1 MQLDPAPRSLL
12 ASKNWQRLA
21 ILCWF
26 AVFAGLVVRLLV
38 AHGLHSVYPIF
49 SDAARCWQRGEDM
62 YFPNHYVPGLDPYRY
77 SPSVTMLFTP
87 FAILHDRFGS
97 IVWLSLNAA
106 LIVGGLLW
114 WLRSA
119 LPRSLGPSQ
128 VALASMLVLSFAA
141 GNLHNGQANTVVTA
155 MLLIAAAGVCAERW
169 TLVSCCIAIATLF
182 KVYPLAFGLLLV
194 LSFPRQLLPR
204 LTVALLI
211 GLGIPFLVKPPEY
224 LLSQYRQWIEVV
236 RMDDRRH
243 AALPVCYRDL
253 WLLVRVFQLPF
264 SSEAYTVI
272 QGLGAAGAAAMC
284 VWGKRAGMNVRQLT
298 MLSLGLA
305 SFWMMLLG
313 PATESSTYLILAPTM
328 AWIVFDAWNVRHSRY
343 EMLAIAASLVCFCGA
358 HIGVWFP
365 QEVRRGFIILQP
377 TGTLLLSGVALF
389 RAYREISDCHP
400 NAPLLAKNQ
409 RRLAA

>member
-1 MQLDPAPRSLL
+1 MQLDSAPNALQAGKR
-12 ASKNWQRLA
+12 WQRIA
-21 ILCWF
+21 VLCWLL
-26 AVFAGLVVRLLV
+26 VFAGLVVRLLV
-38 AHGLHSVYPIF
+38 AHSLHSVYPIF
-49 SDAARCWQRGEDM
+49 ADAAHCWQRGEDM

-77 SPSVTMLFTP
+77 SPSVTMFFSAL
-87 FAILHDRFGS
+87 ARLHDRFGS

-106 LIVGGLLW
+106 LIVAGLLW

-119 LPRSLGPSQ
+119 LPRAFGPSQ
-128 VALASMLVLSFAA
+128 LALASMLVLTFAA
-141 GNLHNGQANTVVTA
+141 GNLNNGQANTVVTA
-155 MLLIAAAGVCAERW
+155 MLLIAAAGVCAGQW
-169 TLVSCCIAIATLF
+169 TLVSCCLAIATLF

-211 GLGIPFLVKPPEY
+211 GLALPLLVKPPDY

-284 VWGKRAGMNVRQLT
+284 LWAKWAGMNVRQLT

-328 AWIVFDAWNVRHSRY
+328 AWIVFDAWNVRWYRF
-343 EMLAIAASLVCFCGA
+343 EFPVIAASLVCFCGA

-365 QEVRRGFIILQP
+365 AEVRRGFIILQP
-377 TGTLLLSGVALF
+377 AGTLLLSGVALL
-389 RAYREISDCHP
+389 RAFREIGDCRP
-400 NAPLLAKNQ
+400 SMPLSAENQ